1 MSAAPAP
8 RRTLRYATPL
18 VVAALLLGGCALE
31 DDPASEKPGEG
42 RPSSPSAGGAVTALA
57 KLTVRES
64 GGKEGYDRRK
74 FGSPWADIDGNR
86 CSTRNDILQRDLD
99 DVKLADDDCTVESGT
114 LTDDPYT
121 GTTVEFTR
129 GRSKVDIDHVV
140 ALSDSWQKGAAD
152 WAPAKRIAL
161 ANDPL
166 NLLAVEASAN
176 RQKGDSDAA
185 EWLPANESYR
195 CEYVALQIAI
205 KQKYEMWV
213 TPAEKQAMSG
223 VLNTCAD
230 QRLPAPGEAPTEAP
244 DRFSAPD

>member
-1 MSAAPAP
+1 M
-8 RRTLRYATPL
+8 
-18 VVAALLLGGCALE
+18 LLGGCAALE
-31 DDPASEKPGEG
+31 GDPASEKPADG
-42 RPSSPSAGGAVTALA
+42 RPASPPAGGAVAALA
-57 KLTVRES
+57 ELSVKES
-64 GGKEGYDRRK
+64 AGKEGYDRRK

-99 DVKLADDDCTVESGT
+99 DVKLAEDGCTVESGT

-121 GTTVEFTR
+121 GTTMEFTR

-195 CEYVALQIAI
+195 CEYVALQIAV
-205 KQKYEMWV
+205 KQKYELWV

-223 VLNTCAD
+223 VLDGCAD
-230 QRLPAPGEAPTEAP
+230 QRLPEPGDAPTEAP
-244 DRFSAPD
+244 DRFSAPE